1 MALAQRVPYL
11 HRAMPLIDLT
21 EDCSH
26 SNIEHLGN
34 DHDARFFRC
43 ERCRQVFVAQGGM
56 TLAVPAVRPQR
67 RPQFEP
73 AAGADAEVRLLAE
86 RSASE

>member
-1 MALAQRVPYL
+1 MALAERVPYL
-11 HRAMPLIDLT
+11 HPAMPLIDLT

-26 SNIEHLGN
+26 AKIERLGN

-43 ERCRQVFVAQGGM
+43 ERCRQVFVVQGGI

-67 RPQFEP
+67 RPPVEP
-73 AAGADAEVRLLAE
+73 DAAADAEVRFSTE